1 MNETNTMTDQFRE
14 AMQATADAINDEMGE
29 PVTVIPALAG
39 KPNFQAQPQ
48 TNLAVTLTAVFT
60 RVPEMVFRER
70 AFTHVQDSPGISSSK
85 PRFSFKTADLPW
97 PIEQG
102 FRIQRADGEQ
112 FEVTSAVADSV
123 SRTDVSVVQVGRPRA

>member
-1 MNETNTMTDQFRE
+1 
-14 AMQATADAINDEMGE
+14 MQATADAINDEMGE
-29 PVTVIPALAG
+29 PVTVIPTLAG

-48 TNLAVTLTAVFT
+48 IDRAVTLIAVFT
-60 RVPEMVFRER
+60 RAPEMVFRER
-70 AFTHVQDSPGISSSK
+70 AFIHVQDSPGISSSK

-112 FEVTSAVADSV
+112 FEVTNAVADSV
-123 SRTDVSVVQVGRPRA
+123 SRTTVSVVQVGRPPRA